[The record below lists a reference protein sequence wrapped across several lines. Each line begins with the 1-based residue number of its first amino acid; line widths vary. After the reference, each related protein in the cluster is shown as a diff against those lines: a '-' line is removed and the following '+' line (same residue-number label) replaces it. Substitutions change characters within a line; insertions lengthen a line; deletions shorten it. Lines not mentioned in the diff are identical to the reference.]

1 MVVPSI
7 MPDPCPTVVL
17 EAMAK
22 GRPVVASANGGITD
36 MVQDGITGRLVAPG
50 DPAALAEGIASVL
63 ESDATEMGAAAHR
76 HIRGFL
82 ASSVVEQIEG
92 IYERARRLV
101 PSPVSQRPRSPT

>member
-22 GRPVVASANGGITD
+22 QRPVVASANGGITD
-36 MVQDGITGRLVAPG
+36 MVRDGITGRLVTPG
-50 DPAALAEGIASVL
+50 DPAALAEGITSVL
-63 ESDATEMGAAAHR
+63 EADVAEMGAAAHR

-82 ASSVVEQIEG
+82 ASSVVEQIETV
-92 IYERARRLV
+92 YERAQRLV
-101 PSPVSQRPRSPT
+101 LATAS